1 MSKKVLVADDSQTI
15 QKVINITFAN
25 QDFEIVSALDESEL
39 FSKSDDFDL
48 ILLDFGLSDD
58 GYKLGEETRKKFPT
72 TPVLAMLGT
81 FDIVDENK
89 LRSSGYSDKVVKPF
103 ETEKFISLCNELI
116 ESGVS
121 ESETSNE
128 TFEDDQE
135 EIQDSFE
142 SNDLEED
149 NFSGWDVDSSIAQS
163 EEDKTQE
170 FDLTANNTFDGD
182 SEDLDNN
189 LQSELD
195 GWGFDPTNLKG
206 SDVTKEFDTL
216 PPVIEGLP
224 EAKQE
229 EASSSVLDVSNY
241 FGNLD
246 DELGDDFDLPG
257 VDEEESEEVSFD
269 APEVSNDIEDD
280 IEDEIEGEIEEEAE
294 EDNFFEASTNDD
306 DQDFEEISDE
316 NLWDADAESTEIFS
330 SPEEDEHEIN
340 LSSVTQ
346 MNDDFSFGT
355 STTASINTS
364 TSAAPATA
372 SPAVDVEELKAELR
386 NEVAPIIEKYA
397 REYCEQNIEKI
408 IWEIVPD
415 LAENLIKK
423 ELKNISKQ
431 VLTSISE

>member
-15 QKVINITFAN
+15 QKVISITFAN

-39 FSKSDDFDL
+39 FSKNDDFDL

-116 ESGVS
+116 ESEVS
-121 ESETSNE
+121 TTDTTQDFSDDNQDEL
-128 TFEDDQE
+128 ED
-135 EIQDSFE
+135 
-142 SNDLEED
+142 D
-149 NFSGWDVDSSIAQS
+149 NFSGWDVDSSIAQT

-170 FDLTANNTFDGD
+170 FDLSQHD
-182 SEDLDNN
+182 SFTDEDDSDNN
-189 LQSELD
+189 LESELD

-216 PPVIEGLP
+216 PPVIENLP
-224 EAKQE
+224 PKE
-229 EASSSVLDVSNY
+229 EQPSSTILDVSNY

-246 DELGDDFDLPG
+246 EELGDDFELPSQ
-257 VDEEESEEVSFD
+257 EEEIEENFEDSESEEVEPVFTES
-269 APEVSNDIEDD
+269 
-280 IEDEIEGEIEEEAE
+280 EESG
-294 EDNFFEASTNDD
+294 FESDFSD
-306 DQDFEEISDE
+306 DFEEISDE
-316 NLWDADAESTEIFS
+316 NLWDADEESSEMFS

-355 STTASINTS
+355 STTASINTATS
-364 TSAAPATA
+364 TAPATTA
-372 SPAVDVEELKAELR
+372 PAVNIEELKAELK
-386 NEVAPIIEKYA
+386 NEVAPIIEKFA

>member
-121 ESETSNE
+121 EMDTLNDA
-128 TFEDDQE
+128 FEDDQE
-135 EIQDSFE
+135 DTQESFE
-142 SNDLEED
+142 SNDQEED

-182 SEDLDNN
+182 SEDIDNN

-229 EASSSVLDVSNY
+229 DASSSVLDVSNY

-246 DELGDDFDLPG
+246 DELGDDFDLPEPE
-257 VDEEESEEVSFD
+257 EEESEEIAFE
-269 APEVSNDIEDD
+269 APENI
-280 IEDEIEGEIEEEAE
+280 EEAE
-294 EDNFFEASTNDD
+294 DDKFFEASTDD

-316 NLWDADAESTEIFS
+316 NLWDADEESSEMFS

-372 SPAVDVEELKAELR
+372 APSVDVEELKAELR